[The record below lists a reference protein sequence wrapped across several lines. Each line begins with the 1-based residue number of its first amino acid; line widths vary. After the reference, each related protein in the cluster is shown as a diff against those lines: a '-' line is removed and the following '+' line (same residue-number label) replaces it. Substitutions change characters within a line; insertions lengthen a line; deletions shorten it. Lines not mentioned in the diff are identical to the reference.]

1 MKIIRKWAEFV
12 GYTLYHG
19 ERLNEWRCPN
29 KKCGMGV
36 VEGYTCCPYC
46 GQKIKFK
53 KPGQAK
59 MIQISIKEGVGNG

>member
-29 KKCGMGV
+29 KKCGMGIA
-36 VEGYTCCPYC
+36 EEYICCPYC

-53 KPGQAK
+53 EPGQAK